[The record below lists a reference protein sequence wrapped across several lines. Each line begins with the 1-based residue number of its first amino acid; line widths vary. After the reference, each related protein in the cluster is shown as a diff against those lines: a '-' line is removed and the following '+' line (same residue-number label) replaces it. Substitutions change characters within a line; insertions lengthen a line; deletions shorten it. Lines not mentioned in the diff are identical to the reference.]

1 MSLLRNT
8 HRTTGE
14 RATDMVHET
23 DNGSVAMLMCALLL
37 SLTACGESVSNIT
50 PGSGSPGEP
59 LPATG
64 SIGDLVWNDLNQD
77 GLIDTGEPGI
87 EAVRISLEASGG
99 ELLAETLTGP
109 GGAYLFEGV
118 EAGTYTVRVDESR
131 LPPDFVASP
140 CDVGDNDSLDSDCS
154 PVTVVL
160 PENDTEIANV
170 DFGYYSL
177 EIGQIGDRVWFDHDR
192 NGVQDAG
199 EPGIEMI
206 GIVLRDDATGEV
218 VQTTTSGEDGA
229 YSFQGLASGV
239 YVVDIDIETVP
250 LGFFVTDCEVGGD
263 ESQDS
268 NCLPALVVL
277 SEEAPADPTID
288 FGYQSSFEGQ
298 IGDFVWNDLDEDG
311 IQDAEELGLPFVR
324 LQLFDELG
332 IKIQKVTA
340 DEAGRYLFVGL
351 DQGNYTVTVRE
362 ESVPGALVPTLCDF
376 GEDDEIDSECS
387 PAAVSLPDGDT
398 IDLSIDFGFTSESP
412 CRATVGDFVW
422 FDSNCDGLQD
432 LGEPGLENIRVILH
446 DGDGNVLQR
455 GITDSTGWYEF
466 VYVCPGDYIVTIDTS
481 YLPPDYIASD
491 CDVGPDDELDS
502 ECSPY
507 LLVIDDPDQVVTGL
521 DFGFCSI
528 CDGTIGDFVWN
539 DIDGDGTQGPA
550 EPGMEN
556 VKVTLEDE
564 LGQLLS
570 EVTTDG
576 DGRYFFGGL
585 CAGNY
590 FVEVDPTS
598 LPPGSVETICNAG
611 PDPAVDSECGRV
623 PVELLDDTARDETI
637 DFGFIV
643 P

>member
-1 MSLLRNT
+1 
-8 HRTTGE
+8 
-14 RATDMVHET
+14 MVHET
-23 DNGSVAMLMCALLL
+23 DNGSVAMIKCALLL

-77 GLIDTGEPGI
+77 GLIDTGEDGI
-87 EAVRISLEASGG
+87 EAVRIVLEASGG
-99 ELLAETLTGP
+99 ELLAETLTTA

-118 EAGTYTVRVDESR
+118 EAGTYTVRVDEST

-140 CDVGDNDSLDSDCS
+140 CDVGGNDSLDSDCS

-160 PENDTEIANV
+160 PEDDTEIANV

-177 EIGQIGDRVWFDHDR
+177 EIGQIGDVVWFDHDR
-192 NGVQDAG
+192 DGVQDAG

-218 VQTTTSGEDGA
+218 VQTTTSGEGGA

-239 YVVDIDIETVP
+239 YVVDIDIESVP
-250 LGFFVTDCEVGGD
+250 PGFFVTDCEVGGD
-263 ESQDS
+263 ETQDS

-288 FGYQSSFEGQ
+288 FGYQSSFDGQ

-324 LQLFDELG
+324 MQLFDELG

-376 GEDDEIDSECS
+376 GEDDELDSECS
-387 PAAVSLPDGDT
+387 PASVPLPTEDT

-422 FDSNCDGLQD
+422 FDSNCNGLQD
-432 LGEPGLENIRVILH
+432 PGEPGLENIRIVLY
-446 DGDGNVLQR
+446 DGDGDVLQR
-455 GITDSTGWYEF
+455 GVTDSTGWYEF
-466 VYVCPGDYIVTIDTS
+466 VYVCPGDYIVTIDSS
-481 YLPPDYIASD
+481 YLPPDYITSD
-491 CDVGPDDELDS
+491 CDVGSDDELDS

-507 LLVIDDPDQVVTGL
+507 SLVIDDPDQMVTGL
-521 DFGFCSI
+521 DFGFCST

-539 DIDGDGTQGPA
+539 DIDGDGTQRPA
-550 EPGMEN
+550 EPGMGG

-564 LGQLLS
+564 LGQLLA
-570 EVTTDG
+570 EVTTDA

-585 CAGNY
+585 CAGTY

-611 PDPAVDSECGRV
+611 PDPADDSECGRV
-623 PVELLDDTARDETI
+623 LVELLDDTARDETI
-637 DFGFIV
+637 DFGFIA